1 MTQKTVADVAKE
13 QLIAYNEKDWD
24 RARAAFAPEVVYDE
38 VGTQRRVKGVDDLL
52 TAWKGWAK
60 AIPDSR
66 ATFQSEMVSGNT
78 AVLEITWNGTPCARS
93 RRIPAIVLSKVPRP
107 ERLRRLMSCSCCGP
121 STLTPTF
128 TLASVRK
135 SHHASSI
142 SVPFV

>member
-78 AVLEITWNGTPCARS
+78 AVLEITWKGTHSGPLQTPAGEIPPTGK
-93 RRIPAIVLSKVPRP
+93 RIEVRAVEVVDVANDRVQ
-107 ERLRRLMSCSCCGP
+107 
-121 STLTPTF
+121 
-128 TLASVRK
+128 SVRHYFDMTTLLK
-135 SHHASSI
+135 QIGAEH
-142 SVPFV
+142 